1 VGQGNTDI
9 NGQQGAITM
18 SYLKTRQAL
27 VTQFLAATV
36 TGLTVADIASDNEF
50 FDPANKSLW
59 VMLTVIPASSDAMG
73 KGSAD
78 TNEDRGIFQVSVFI
92 PVNTKDRSILAAT
105 AVDQIRAGF
114 QFNTSTVY
122 NSQQVTILDTTV
134 NQARLSEAWFQ
145 TDISINYLTF
155 SNRG

>member
-1 VGQGNTDI
+1 
-9 NGQQGAITM
+9 M
-18 SYLKTRQAL
+18 SYLNTRQAL
-27 VTQFLAATV
+27 ITQFLATTV
-36 TGLTVADIASDNEF
+36 AGLAVADIASDNEF

-59 VMLTVIPASSDAMG
+59 VMLTVIPATSEAMG

-92 PVNTKDRSILAAT
+92 PVNTKDRSIISAA
-105 AVDQIRAGF
+105 AVDEIRAGF

-122 NSQQVTILDTTV
+122 NAQQVSIQNITA
-134 NQARLSEAWFQ
+134 NQPRVTDAWFQ

>member
-1 VGQGNTDI
+1 
-9 NGQQGAITM
+9 M

>member
-1 VGQGNTDI
+1 
-9 NGQQGAITM
+9 M
-18 SYLKTRQAL
+18 SYLNTRQAL
-27 VTQFLAATV
+27 VTQFLATTV
-36 TGLTVADIASDNEF
+36 TGLTVADIGYDSF
-50 FDPANKSLW
+50 FKPANKSLW

-73 KGSAD
+73 KGSVD

-92 PVNTKDRSILAAT
+92 PVKTKDKDIVSYT
-105 AVDQIRAGF
+105 AVDEIRAGF

-122 NSQQVTILDTTV
+122 NGQQVSIQDINV
-134 NQARLSEAWFQ
+134 NQGRVTEAWFQ